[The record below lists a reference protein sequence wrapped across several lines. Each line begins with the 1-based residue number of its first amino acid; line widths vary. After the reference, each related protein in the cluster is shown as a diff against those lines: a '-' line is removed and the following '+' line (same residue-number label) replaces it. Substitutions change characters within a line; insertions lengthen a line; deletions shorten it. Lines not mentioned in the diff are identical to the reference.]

1 MLEYFSY
8 KKFKKNKEEKDAKE
22 TKKDD
27 GKPEADGNKPVVNK
41 EDGKKDENY
50 DSSSSEPQLQ
60 KVILKPE
67 DERFLEELLAQ
78 STDGPP
84 PPLPPRIYTYDVDW
98 HSDNEASGDESKKT
112 TDDEG
117 EEARKASSDA
127 IIKEGESAK
136 PAEKADKEKD
146 KTEKKPNRL
155 SLFFTRNKKPADNL
169 KSSDTLKPD
178 TENVT
183 PKEAEREKKDLT
195 QVLDRLNL
203 SAKNNKAV
211 SQSKESSDLLQRFTQ
226 VFKDLVNGVPTAYD
240 DLTKLIEDRD
250 GSINKL
256 FEKLPSS
263 LKKLVTQLPEKL
275 TTTLAPE
282 LLAAAAESQGIK
294 VAEGGMKGAAKRML
308 FSQNLVDVV
317 KKPGAIVGM
326 LRAIVEVLKTR
337 WPAFIGMNV
346 IWSVALSCECFLLSP
361 SPFSVERYEL
371 TNDCLVLLVVLWY
384 CYKRGREERMLREEA
399 GEGAE
404 VDDHRFEE
412 LSDDST
418 GPESG
423 QKNEE
428 GTEAA
433 EAAEAT
439 EIIPVIITSPEGNE
453 TTSAAPKGAST
464 PEAPRLGASEEQ
476 NRS

>member
-8 KKFKKNKEEKDAKE
+8 KKFKKNKEERDAKE

-27 GKPEADGNKPVVNK
+27 GKPEADATKPVADK
-41 EDGKKDENY
+41 EDGKRDENY
-50 DSSSSEPQLQ
+50 DSSSSEPQHQ
-60 KVILKPE
+60 KAVLKPE

-78 STDGPP
+78 SNDGPP

-98 HSDNEASGDESKKT
+98 HSDTEASGDESKKT
-112 TDDEG
+112 TDDET
-117 EEARKASSDA
+117 EEAGKASVDAKKESDSP
-127 IIKEGESAK
+127 KT
-136 PAEKADKEKD
+136 AEKTDKAKD
-146 KTEKKPNRL
+146 KEKKPNRL
-155 SLFFTRNKKPADNL
+155 SLLFSRNKKPADNL

-203 SAKNNKAV
+203 SAKNNKVV
-211 SQSKESSDLLQRFTQ
+211 SQSIESSDLLQRFTQ

-282 LLAAAAESQGIK
+282 LLAAAAESQGLK

-308 FSQNLVDVV
+308 MGKNLADLVR
-317 KKPGAIVGM
+317 KPGAIVGM

-346 IWSVALSCECFLLSP
+346 IWSVALSL
-361 SPFSVERYEL
+361 
-371 TNDCLVLLVVLWY
+371 LLVVLWY
-384 CYKRGREERMLREEA
+384 CYKRGREERILLEES
-399 GEGAE
+399 GVGAE
-404 VDDHRFEE
+404 LDDHRFEE

-418 GPESG
+418 GEESG
-423 QKNEE
+423 QKN
-428 GTEAA
+428 TEAA
-433 EAAEAT
+433 EAAEA
-439 EIIPVIITSPEGNE
+439 IPVIITSPEGDE
-453 TTSAAPKGAST
+453 ITSAAPKGAST
-464 PEAPRLGASEEQ
+464 PEMPRPDASEEQ